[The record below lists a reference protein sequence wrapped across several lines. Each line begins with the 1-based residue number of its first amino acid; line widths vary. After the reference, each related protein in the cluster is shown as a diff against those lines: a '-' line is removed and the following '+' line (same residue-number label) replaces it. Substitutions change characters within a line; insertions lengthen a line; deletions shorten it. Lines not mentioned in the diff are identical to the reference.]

1 LNVKEHEQ
9 NMVYILD
16 TTLRDGEQTS
26 GVSFSEP
33 EKLSIAK
40 ILLEEV
46 KVDYLEVASARV
58 SEGEFK
64 GAKKILEW
72 AAQAGYRDRIEI
84 LGFVDG
90 KTSLEWIARVG
101 GKVMNLL
108 VKGSLR
114 HVTQQLKKSPEAHLN
129 DIKSSLN
136 LADQMGIR
144 VNIYLEDWSNGM
156 RNSPDYVVFMLEGL
170 KSEKVGRIM
179 LPDTLG
185 ILNPTETFGFCSAM
199 INKYPGLKFDFHA
212 HNDYDLAVANV
223 DAAIRAGIN
232 TIHTTIN
239 GLGERAGNAPLS
251 SVVAL
256 LNDQLKLANSI
267 NERKLGVASRIVE
280 TFSGIRIPGN
290 KPIIGENVF
299 TQCSGIHADG
309 DNKDELYFNDL
320 LPERFGR
327 TRKYALGKTSG
338 KANIAKNLEEM
349 GIRLEPADLKMVT
362 DKVIELADK
371 KESVTSDDLP
381 YILSDV
387 LKSESVTQHIRI
399 QNYAISHALG
409 LHPMATVCID
419 IDGEKFEESSA
430 GDGQYDAFMNALRRI
445 YQKQNKQFPALID
458 YTVAIPP
465 GGKTDALVETLITW
479 RMGREFKTRGL
490 DSDQTAAAIKAT
502 IKMLNIVENDNQKF

>member
-1 LNVKEHEQ
+1 
-9 NMVYILD
+9 MD

-26 GVSFSEP
+26 GVSFSES
-33 EKLSIAK
+33 EKLNIAK

-46 KVDYLEVASARV
+46 RVDYLEIASARV
-58 SEGEFK
+58 SEGELL
-64 GAKKILEW
+64 GARKVMEW
-72 AAQAGYRDRIEI
+72 ARGTGFHDKIEI

-90 KTSLEWIARVG
+90 TTSLDWIANAG
-101 GKVMNLL
+101 GKVINLL
-108 VKGSLR
+108 GKGSLR
-114 HVTQQLKKSPEAHLN
+114 HVTQQLKKSPEQHLA
-129 DIKSSLN
+129 DIKKSIA
-136 LADQMGIR
+136 LATEMNIS

-156 RNSPDYVVFMLEGL
+156 RNSPKYVNFMLEGL
-170 KSEKVGRIM
+170 KNEPIQRLM

-185 ILNPTETFGFCSAM
+185 ILNPMETFNYCSEM
-199 INKYPGLKFDFHA
+199 MRNFPMLNFDFHA

-223 DAAIRAGIN
+223 DAALRAGIK

-256 LNDQLKLANSI
+256 LNDHLKLPNSI
-267 NERKLGVASRIVE
+267 NEQKLNMVSRLVE
-280 TFSGIRIPGN
+280 TFSGIHISSN

-309 DNKDELYFNDL
+309 DNKDNLYYNDL

-338 KANIAKNLEEM
+338 KANIAKNLEDM
-349 GIRLEPADLKMVT
+349 GIRLDPENLKRVT

-371 KESVTSDDLP
+371 KESVTSEDLP

-387 LKSESVTQHIRI
+387 LKSESIYEKITLR
-399 QNYAISHALG
+399 NYAISHALG
-409 LHPMATVCID
+409 LRPMATVSIEMN
-419 IDGEKFEESSA
+419 GEIHEEAGS
-430 GDGQYDAFMNALRRI
+430 GDGQYDAFMNALYKI
-445 YQKQNKQFPALID
+445 YQRMHRQLPSLVN
-458 YTVAIPP
+458 YSVTIPP

-479 RMGREFKTRGL
+479 DMGREFKTRGL
-490 DSDQTAAAIKAT
+490 DPDQTAAAIKAT
-502 IKMLNIVENDNQKF
+502 IKMLNIIESDGKIY

>member
-1 LNVKEHEQ
+1 MKDKI
-9 NMVYILD
+9 YIMD

-26 GVSFSEP
+26 GVSFSDS
-33 EKLSIAK
+33 EKLNIAK

-46 KVDYLEVASARV
+46 KVDYLEIASARV
-58 SEGEFK
+58 SEGEML
-64 GAKKILEW
+64 GAKKVMEW
-72 AAQAGYRDRIEI
+72 AKGTPFHDKIEI

-90 KTSLEWIARVG
+90 TTSLDWIAKAG
-101 GKVMNLL
+101 GKVINLL
-108 VKGSLR
+108 GKGSLR
-114 HVTQQLKKSPEAHLN
+114 HVTQQLKKSPEQHLE
-129 DIKSSLN
+129 DIKRSIATAQSMNIAVN
-136 LADQMGIR
+136 L
-144 VNIYLEDWSNGM
+144 YLEDWSNGM
-156 RNSPDYVVFMLEGL
+156 RNSPEYVNFMLEGL
-170 KSEKVGRIM
+170 KDQPIKRMM

-185 ILNPTETFGFCSAM
+185 ILNPTETYQFCTTM
-199 INKYPGLKFDFHA
+199 IRNFPMLHFDFHA

-223 DAAIRAGIN
+223 DSAIRAGIR

-256 LNDQLKLANSI
+256 MNDHLKMSNSI
-267 NERKLGVASRIVE
+267 NEHKLNMVSHLVE
-280 TFSGIRIPGN
+280 TFSGIRISSN

-309 DNKDELYFNDL
+309 DNKDNLYYNDL

-349 GIRLEPADLKMVT
+349 GIRLDPHDLKRVT

-371 KESVTSDDLP
+371 KESVTSEDLP

-387 LKSESVTQHIRI
+387 LKSESTPEKITLK
-399 QNYAISHALG
+399 NYAISHALG
-409 LHPMATVCID
+409 LRPMATVSIEMN
-419 IDGEKFEESSA
+419 GELYEEASS
-430 GDGQYDAFMNALRRI
+430 GDGQYDAFMNALRHI
-445 YQKQNKQFPALID
+445 YHKLHRQLPLLAN
-458 YTVAIPP
+458 YTVTIPP

-479 RMGREFKTRGL
+479 SHGDREFKTRGL
-490 DSDQTAAAIKAT
+490 DPDQTAAAIKAT
-502 IKMLNIVENDNQKF
+502 MKMLNII

>member
-1 LNVKEHEQ
+1 MLRTNTT

-26 GVSFSEP
+26 SVSFSDA
-33 EKLSIAK
+33 EKFNIAK
-40 ILLEEV
+40 ILLEELR
-46 KVDYLEVASARV
+46 VDYIEIASARV

-64 GAKKILEW
+64 GARKILEW
-72 AAQAGYRDRIEI
+72 AAHTGFIDRVEI

-90 KTSLEWIARVG
+90 NISLDWITRAG

-108 VKGSLR
+108 AKGSLR
-114 HVTQQLKKSPEAHLN
+114 HVTQQLKKSPETHLN
-129 DIKSSLN
+129 DIKSSLS
-136 LADQMGIR
+136 LAEKMGIR
-144 VNIYLEDWSNGM
+144 ANIYLEDWSNGM
-156 RNSPDYVVFMLEGL
+156 RNSPDYVYFMLDGL
-170 KSEKVGRIM
+170 KSEKFGRIM

-185 ILNPTETFGFCSAM
+185 ILNPTETYNFCS
-199 INKYPGLKFDFHA
+199 IILNKYPVINFDFHA

-251 SVVAL
+251 SIVAL
-256 LNDQLKLANSI
+256 LNDQLKRPNSI
-267 NERKLGVASRIVE
+267 NERKLGLASRIVE
-280 TFSGIRIPGN
+280 TFSGIRVPGN

-320 LPERFGR
+320 LPQRFGR

-338 KANIAKNLEEM
+338 KANIARNLEDM
-349 GIRLEPADLKMVT
+349 GIKLDPADLKMVT
-362 DKVIELADK
+362 DRVIELADK
-371 KESVTSDDLP
+371 KEFVTSDDLP

-387 LKSESVTQHIRI
+387 LKNESVTQRI
-399 QNYAISHALG
+399 KIHNYAISHALG
-409 LHPMATVCID
+409 LHPMATVCIE
-419 IDGEKFEESSA
+419 IDGEKYEETSA

-445 YQKQNKQFPALID
+445 YQKQNKQFPALVD
-458 YTVAIPP
+458 YAVTIPP

-502 IKMLNIVENDNQKF
+502 IKMLNIVESDNHMF

>member
-1 LNVKEHEQ
+1 MKDKI
-9 NMVYILD
+9 YIMD

-26 GVSFSEP
+26 GVSFSDS
-33 EKLSIAK
+33 EKLNIAK

-46 KVDYLEVASARV
+46 RVDYLEVASARV
-58 SEGEFK
+58 SEGEML
-64 GAKKILEW
+64 GAKKIMEW
-72 AAQAGYRDRIEI
+72 ANGTEFHDKIEI

-90 KTSLEWIARVG
+90 TTSLDWIAKAG
-101 GKVMNLL
+101 GKVINLL
-108 VKGSLR
+108 GKGSLR
-114 HVTQQLKKSPEAHLN
+114 HVTQQLKKTPEQHLA
-129 DIKSSLN
+129 DIKKSIATAQSMNITVN
-136 LADQMGIR
+136 L
-144 VNIYLEDWSNGM
+144 YLEDWSNGM
-156 RNSPDYVVFMLEGL
+156 RNSPEYVNFMLEGL
-170 KSEKVGRIM
+170 KDEPIKRMM

-185 ILNPTETFGFCSAM
+185 ILNPTESYQFCTTM
-199 INKYPGLKFDFHA
+199 IRNFPMLHFDFHA

-223 DAAIRAGIN
+223 DSAVRAGIR

-256 LNDQLKLANSI
+256 LNDHLKMSNTI
-267 NERKLGVASRIVE
+267 NEHKLNMVSHLVE
-280 TFSGIRIPGN
+280 TFSGIRISSN

-309 DNKDELYFNDL
+309 DNKDNLYYNDL

-349 GIRLEPADLKMVT
+349 GIRLDPENLKRVT

-371 KESVTSDDLP
+371 KETVTSEDLP

-387 LKSESVTQHIRI
+387 LKSESMPEKITLK
-399 QNYAISHALG
+399 NYAISHALG
-409 LHPMATVCID
+409 LRPMATVSIEMN
-419 IDGEKFEESSA
+419 GELYEEASS
-430 GDGQYDAFMNALRRI
+430 GDGQYDAFMNALRHI
-445 YQKQNKQFPALID
+445 YHKLHRQLPVLSN
-458 YTVAIPP
+458 YTVTIPP

-479 RMGREFKTRGL
+479 NLLDREFKTRGL
-490 DSDQTAAAIKAT
+490 DPDQTAAAIKAT
-502 IKMLNIVENDNQKF
+502 MKMLNII